1 MTKKPDFSFGLKY
14 SEVTFLPG
22 GETGKHGCIVEK
34 GSPVEY
40 GRPEHLR
47 LILNCTGLVYKRS
60 WSLGIGDPA
69 DQSTWTDE
77 VAERYSGAGEIE
89 PSQHGEYSFSF
100 FGSGR
105 THRRLRVVIRRA
117 ERKTIFFVPTKC
129 EDGGSIDDEGFA
141 VEINLDARSFDELKE
156 ELRANPDFRTDIAV
170 RLDGLNGI
178 YSASTERGPEA
189 CVIKVLNSRDDVSN
203 RESMPDDFGAVILG
217 EPFPFS
223 VTVGP
228 AEN

>member
-1 MTKKPDFSFGLKY
+1 
-14 SEVTFLPG
+14 
-22 GETGKHGCIVEK
+22 
-34 GSPVEY
+34 
-40 GRPEHLR
+40 
-47 LILNCTGLVYKRS
+47 
-60 WSLGIGDPA
+60 
-69 DQSTWTDE
+69 
-77 VAERYSGAGEIE
+77 
-89 PSQHGEYSFSF
+89 
-100 FGSGR
+100 
-105 THRRLRVVIRRA
+105 VIRRA